1 MVCLIII
8 KIYFTMKHLM
18 NNMSDEDKDKIRK
31 QHEGGMKIDNKN
43 FKKMV
48 DKKLGHVDPYKKD
61 K

>member
-1 MVCLIII
+1 
-8 KIYFTMKHLM
+8 MKHLM

-31 QHEGGMKIDNKN
+31 QHDGGMKVDNKN
-43 FKKMV
+43 FNKMV

>member
-1 MVCLIII
+1 
-8 KIYFTMKHLM
+8 M

-31 QHEGGMKIDNKN
+31 QHDGGMKVDNKN
-43 FKKMV
+43 FNKMV